1 MLRNT
6 SLEYHNDASAPGG
19 GDSMF
24 SFPNISKSLAGHVFM
39 FDKDGPAARD
49 DNRVCFSVSVG
60 TGTRVV
66 LAGDDR
72 AFFSFLADLFLDD
85 EDGFL

>member
-6 SLEYHNDASAPGG
+6 SLEYHNDESAPGG
-19 GDSMF
+19 GDSIF
-24 SFPNISKSLAGHVFM
+24 SFPNISKSFAGHVFM

-49 DNRVCFSVSVG
+49 DNRFCFSVSVG
-60 TGTRVV
+60 TGIRTV

-72 AFFSFLADLFLDD
+72 PFFSFLVDLFLDD
-85 EDGFL
+85 EEGVL